1 MKEIRIYHSLWRMLP
16 LTLGSCMFVYIGV
29 MMFNDPFFSHKLIG
43 IICVLFFVVALLIVP
58 YQTIKERLTHQPYM
72 IITDRCVIV
81 NGFKS
86 FVVNFSDVESF
97 EIVRIAMSN
106 TRQKFISIHYKPNV
120 EMQKMEDAS
129 FFGRMLRKLNSRLSG
144 AQEHLTT
151 DGTSMKLQDLLD
163 LLNERLKRA

>member
-1 MKEIRIYHSLWRMLP
+1 MNEVHIYHSFWRTLP
-16 LTLGSCMFVYIGV
+16 LTLGSCMFLYIGV

-43 IICVLFFVVALLIVP
+43 IIGMLFFAIAMLIIP

-72 IITDRCVIV
+72 IITDKCVIV

-86 FVVNFSDVESF
+86 FVVDFADVESF

-120 EMQKMEDAS
+120 EMQKMEETS

>member
-1 MKEIRIYHSLWRMLP
+1 MNEVHIYHSIWRTLL

-43 IICVLFFVVALLIVP
+43 IIGMLFFAIAMLIIP

-72 IITDRCVIV
+72 IITDKCVIV

-86 FVVNFSDVESF
+86 FVVDFADVESF
-97 EIVRIAMSN
+97 EIVRIAMRNSK
-106 TRQKFISIHYKPNV
+106 QQFISIHYKPNV
-120 EMQKMEDAS
+120 EMQKMEEAS
-129 FFGRMLRKLNSRLSG
+129 FFGRMLRKLNSRMAG
-144 AQEHLTT
+144 AQEQLTT
-151 DGTSMKLQDLLD
+151 TGTSMKLQELLD